1 MTWHRLE
8 KENAIFITQSNW
20 FLVNVYNT
28 VKPPRL
34 LSESNAM
41 RCSLSFPAILAVHH
55 MRTNTNTHTKT
66 AEDMG
71 KKQVNNY
78 YSACKHFRYQHSDKQ
93 NQCKRINYASYQSWT
108 CSGTVHR
115 LPYISACDYITCAHG
130 ASSERK
136 CIRLYCMQCIVV
148 SNLISAG
155 TVCLFIKENE

>member
-8 KENAIFITQSNW
+8 KENATFITQSNW

-34 LSESNAM
+34 LSESNAFVV
-41 RCSLSFPAILAVHH
+41 SSDLGSPSHAYKHKHI
-55 MRTNTNTHTKT
+55 HTKT

-78 YSACKHFRYQHSDKQ
+78 YSACKHFLYQHSDKH

-115 LPYISACDYITCAHG
+115 LPYISTCDYITCAHG

-136 CIRLYCMQCIVV
+136 CIRLYCMQCIVE